1 MKTFMIII
9 SIMLACIWCL
19 GVFWYG
25 TGGPIHIVLVL
36 AALIFG
42 LGITTKQERE

>member
-1 MKTFMIII
+1 MKIFLIIV
-9 SIMLACIWCL
+9 SIILACIWCL

-36 AALIFG
+36 AAIILG
-42 LGITTKQERE
+42 LGITTRPERD